1 MDNNTERDYRVL
13 ELGKVL
19 EMLAAKCSCA
29 DTAEEARRIQPQ
41 TELNKVHEMLQQT
54 SDAYML
60 AGRFGTPGFSGAPN
74 ISNALRRA
82 QSGAVLSMGEL
93 LRIASV
99 MRTIRLLRDWRSH
112 CEGVSTSLDGLFMTL
127 ASNNRLEEKIFTSI
141 DSPEEM
147 NDRASAE
154 LYDIRRKIK
163 NAESRVRQ
171 QLDNLIRSATYQ
183 KYLQES
189 LVTMRDGRFVVPV
202 KAEFRSQVA
211 GLVHDTSSSG
221 ATVFIEPMTVVE
233 TNNDIKLLKG
243 REQEEIERIL
253 TALSVE
259 CGENADMLIGS
270 YRNMIELD
278 LLFAKANLAYDMDCS
293 LPVVKADGI
302 IDLKKARHPLIHK
315 KKVVPSDIRLG
326 EEFDTLM
333 ITGPNTGG
341 KTVTLKTLG
350 LLTAMTMCGLM
361 IPAGANSRIS
371 VFDNILADIGDE
383 QSIEQSL
390 STFSAHMTNIIR
402 ILNAAGEHSLVL
414 LDELGAGTDPIE
426 GAALAESIIETL
438 REKGA
443 KTAATTHYAE
453 LKSYALTTHGVE
465 NGSCEFDVETLRPTY
480 KLLIGMPG
488 RSNAFAICAHLGM
501 PEEVVERAQSFVSG
515 DNTRVEDVVAQLDSS
530 RQEMERRLDDAE
542 KIRAESEALKA
553 EMLSKEKKLE
563 EEKRREIE
571 SARREAER
579 IVSQARSEADDLL
592 KEIDRLRKDYE
603 SAKISALN
611 GDAKASLR
619 ARLRRIEDSV
629 NPVETRSNEGYVLP
643 RALKIGDTVEVFGL
657 NERGTVVRLPDKS
670 GNVEVQMGI
679 IKSRVGIGE
688 LRLIEDDKVTLNG
701 QKRQRKGGGTTHS
714 VDRAKVQ
721 TEVDVRGC
729 TVEEGILEVDRVID
743 HAVVMKLGEVRVI
756 HGKGTGAL
764 RAGLHQHFRKHP
776 NVQSFRL
783 GVYGEG
789 ETGVTI
795 LELKK

>member
-1 MDNNTERDYRVL
+1 MDNNTDRDYRVL

-127 ASNNRLEEKIFTSI
+127 SSNNRLEEKIVTSI

-221 ATVFIEPMTVVE
+221 ATVFIEPMAVVE

-253 TALSVE
+253 AALSVE
-259 CGENADMLIGS
+259 CGEDADMLIGS

>member
-127 ASNNRLEEKIFTSI
+127 ASNNRLEEKIVTSI

-221 ATVFIEPMTVVE
+221 ATVFIEPMAVVE

-553 EMLSKEKKLE
+553 EMLNKEKKLE

>member
-1 MDNNTERDYRVL
+1 MENQTNRDYRVL

-29 DTAEEARRIQPQ
+29 DTADEALRIQPQ
-41 TELNKVHEMLQQT
+41 TDLNQVHEMLQQT

-60 AGRFGTPGFSGAPN
+60 AGRFGTPGFAGAPN

-99 MRTIRLLRDWRSH
+99 MRTIRTLRDWRSH

-127 ASNNRLEEKIFTSI
+127 ASNNRLEEKIVTSI
-141 DSPEEM
+141 DSPDEI

-163 NAESRVRQ
+163 NAEVRVRE
-171 QLDNLIRSATYQ
+171 QLDKMIRSATYQ
-183 KYLQES
+183 KYLQEA
-189 LVTMRDGRFVVPV
+189 LVTIRDGRFVVPV
-202 KAEFRSQVA
+202 KAEYRGQVS

-221 ATVFIEPMTVVE
+221 ATVFIEPMGVVE

-253 TALSVE
+253 TALSGE
-259 CGENADMLIGS
+259 CGDNADMLIAS
-270 YRNMIELD
+270 YHNMIALD

-293 LPVVKADGI
+293 LPVVTADGV

-326 EEFDTLM
+326 GDFDTLM

-402 ILNAAGEHSLVL
+402 IINATGEHSLVL

-438 REKGA
+438 RNKGA
-443 KTAATTHYAE
+443 KIAATTHYAE
-453 LKSYALTTHGVE
+453 LKSYALTTPGVE

-480 KLLIGMPG
+480 KLLIGLPG

-501 PEEVVERAQSFVSG
+501 PEEVVERAQTFVSG

-530 RQEMERRLDDAE
+530 RQEMERRLEEAE
-542 KIRAESEALKA
+542 KIRTESETLKT
-553 EMLSKEKKLE
+553 EMLEKEQQLE
-563 EEKRREIE
+563 QQKRDEIA

-579 IVSQARSEADDLL
+579 IVSQARREADDLL

-603 SAKISALN
+603 SAKIAALN
-611 GDAKASLR
+611 GEAKASLR
-619 ARLRRIEDSV
+619 ARMRRIEDSV
-629 NPVETRSNEGYVLP
+629 NPVENRSNEGYVLP

-657 NERGTVVRLPDKS
+657 NERGTVLRLPDKS

-679 IKSRVGIGE
+679 IKSRVKIGE
-688 LRLIEDDKVTLNG
+688 LRLVEESKVTLNG
-701 QKRQRKGGGTTHS
+701 QKRQQKGGTTRS
-714 VDRAKVQ
+714 IDTRRVQ

-776 NVQSFRL
+776 NVKSFRL

-795 LELKK
+795 LELK

>member
-13 ELGKVL
+13 ELGKIL

-60 AGRFGTPGFSGAPN
+60 AGRFGTPGFSGAPH
-74 ISNALRRA
+74 ISNAHRRA

-221 ATVFIEPMTVVE
+221 ATVFIEPMAVVE

-341 KTVTLKTLG
+341 KTVSIKTIG
-350 LLTAMTMCGLM
+350 LLTLMAECGLF
-361 IPAGANSRIS
+361 IPANDNSALS
-371 VFDNILADIGDE
+371 VFENVLCDIGEE

-390 STFSAHMTNIIR
+390 STFSAHMTKIVEITQLVNDKT
-402 ILNAAGEHSLVL
+402 LVL
-414 LDELGAGTDPIE
+414 IDELGAGTDPVE
-426 GAALAESIIETL
+426 GAALAVAILEYL
-438 REKGA
+438 RSKGA
-443 KTAATTHYAE
+443 RIAATTHYSE
-453 LKSYALTTHGVE
+453 LKEYALRTPRVE
-465 NGSCEFDVETLRPTY
+465 NASCEFDVDSLKPTY
-480 KLLIGMPG
+480 RLLIGIPG
-488 RSNAFAICAHLGM
+488 RSNAFAISARLKL
-501 PEEVVERAQSFVSG
+501 PREIIDEAENLVS
-515 DNTRVEDVVAQLDSS
+515 DENSRFEDVVDTLEKT
-530 RQEMERRLDDAE
+530 RNEMEAE
-542 KIRAESEALKA
+542 KQKTADMQAEIDRIRQSA
-553 EMLSKEKKLE
+553 EKKLIDAQRKSE
-563 EEKRREIE
+563 QEITKAQNEAKKIVENAKRAAN
-571 SARREAER
+571 S
-579 IVSQARSEADDLL
+579 LMM
-592 KEIDRLRKDYE
+592 EIDMLKKEQQKEKNASEMARKARAAMRSKLNDVDDILADEYYVDDDEDYKLPRE
-603 SAKISALN
+603 LKV
-611 GDAKASLR
+611 GDRVRIASLG
-619 ARLRRIEDSV
+619 
-629 NPVETRSNEGYVLP
+629 VEGEVLS
-643 RALKIGDTVEVFGL
+643 INGDTVEVQAGIMKTKADMSDMRLLGEKKAPVQNKQRSVKPRSSVESTPTTAKSSVDLRGMDAETALMELDRYIDSAIRLGL
-657 NERGTVVRLPDKS
+657 NEFT
-670 GNVEVQMGI
+670 
-679 IKSRVGIGE
+679 
-688 LRLIEDDKVTLNG
+688 
-701 QKRQRKGGGTTHS
+701 
-714 VDRAKVQ
+714 
-721 TEVDVRGC
+721 
-729 TVEEGILEVDRVID
+729 
-743 HAVVMKLGEVRVI
+743 VI
-756 HGKGTGAL
+756 HGKGTGVL
-764 RAGLHQHFRKHP
+764 RKAVQQHLKSHP
-776 NVQSFRL
+776 SIKSHRL

-789 ETGVTI
+789 EDGVTI
-795 LELKK
+795 AELK

>member
-127 ASNNRLEEKIFTSI
+127 ASNNRLEEKIVTFI

-221 ATVFIEPMTVVE
+221 ATVFIEPMAVVE

-253 TALSVE
+253 TALSME

>member
-13 ELGKVL
+13 ELGKIL

-127 ASNNRLEEKIFTSI
+127 ASNNRLEEKIVTSI

-221 ATVFIEPMTVVE
+221 ATVFIEPMAVVE

-453 LKSYALTTHGVE
+453 LKSYALTTYGVE

>member
-127 ASNNRLEEKIFTSI
+127 ASNNRLEEKIVTSI

-221 ATVFIEPMTVVE
+221 ATVFIEPMAVVE

-453 LKSYALTTHGVE
+453 LKSYALTTYGVE

-629 NPVETRSNEGYVLP
+629 TPVETRSNEGYVLP

>member
-13 ELGKVL
+13 ELGKIL

-127 ASNNRLEEKIFTSI
+127 ASNNRLEEKIVTSI

-221 ATVFIEPMTVVE
+221 ATVFIEPMAVVE

>member
-127 ASNNRLEEKIFTSI
+127 ASNNRLEEKIVTSI

-221 ATVFIEPMTVVE
+221 ATVFIEPMAVVE

-542 KIRAESEALKA
+542 KISAESEALKA

>member
-127 ASNNRLEEKIFTSI
+127 ASNNRLEEKIVTSI

-221 ATVFIEPMTVVE
+221 ATVFIEPMAVVE

-253 TALSVE
+253 TALSME

-643 RALKIGDTVEVFGL
+643 RALKIGDNVEVFGL

>member
-127 ASNNRLEEKIFTSI
+127 ASNNRLEEKIVTSI

-221 ATVFIEPMTVVE
+221 ATVFIEPMAVVE

-465 NGSCEFDVETLRPTY
+465 NGSCELDVETLRPTY

>member
-1 MDNNTERDYRVL
+1 MENQINRDYGVL
-13 ELGKVL
+13 DLGKVL

-29 DTAEEARRIQPQ
+29 DTADEALRIQPQ
-41 TELNKVHEMLQQT
+41 TDINLVHEMLQQT

-60 AGRFGTPGFSGAPN
+60 AGRFGTPGFAGAPN

-99 MRTIRLLRDWRSH
+99 MRTIRTLRDWRSH

-127 ASNNRLEEKIFTSI
+127 ASNNRLEEKIVTSI
-141 DSPEEM
+141 DSPDEM

-163 NAESRVRQ
+163 NAEARVRE
-171 QLDNLIRSATYQ
+171 QLDKMIRSATSQ
-183 KYLQES
+183 KYLQEA

-202 KAEFRSQVA
+202 KAEYRSQVA

-221 ATVFIEPMTVVE
+221 ATVFIEPMGVVE

-253 TALSVE
+253 TALSGE
-259 CGENADMLIGS
+259 CGDNADMLIGS
-270 YRNMIELD
+270 YHNLIQLD

-293 LPVVKADGI
+293 LPVVTADGV

-326 EEFDTLM
+326 GEFDTLM

-361 IPAGANSRIS
+361 IPAGANSRVS
-371 VFDNILADIGDE
+371 VFDSILADIGDE

-402 ILNAAGEHSLVL
+402 IIGKAGERSLVL

-438 REKGA
+438 RNKGA
-443 KTAATTHYAE
+443 KIAATTHYAE
-453 LKSYALTTHGVE
+453 LKSYALTTPGVE

-480 KLLIGMPG
+480 KLLIGLPG

-501 PEEVVERAQSFVSG
+501 PEEVVERAQTFVSG
-515 DNTRVEDVVAQLDSS
+515 ENTRVEDVVAQLDSS
-530 RQEMERRLDDAE
+530 RQEMERRLGEAE
-542 KIRAESEALKA
+542 KIRREAEALKA
-553 EMLSKEKKLE
+553 EMLEKERKLE
-563 EEKRREIE
+563 DEKRREAE
-571 SARREAER
+571 TARREAER

-629 NPVETRSNEGYVLP
+629 NPVESRSNEGYVLP

-657 NERGTVVRLPDKS
+657 NERGTVLRLPDKS

-679 IKSRVGIGE
+679 IKSRVKIGE
-688 LRLIEDDKVTLNG
+688 LRLVEEEKVTLNG
-701 QKRQRKGGGTTHS
+701 GKRQTKGGTTHAI
-714 VDRAKVQ
+714 DTKKVQ

-743 HAVVMKLGEVRVI
+743 HALVMKLNEVRVI

-776 NVQSFRL
+776 NVKSFRL

-795 LELKK
+795 LELK

>member
-1 MDNNTERDYRVL
+1 MNENRDYRVL

-29 DTAEEARRIQPQ
+29 DTADAALRIEPQ
-41 TELNKVHEMLQQT
+41 TDLNKVHEMLLQT
-54 SDAYML
+54 SDAHML
-60 AGRFGTPGFSGAPN
+60 AGRFGTPSFAGAPN
-74 ISNALRRA
+74 IANPLRRA

-93 LRIASV
+93 LKIASV
-99 MRTIRLLRDWRSH
+99 MKTIRMLRDWRSH
-112 CEGVSTSLDGLFMTL
+112 CEGVSTSLDGHFMTL
-127 ASNNRLEEKIFTSI
+127 VSNNSLEEKITASI
-141 DSPEEM
+141 NSPEEM

-163 NAESRVRQ
+163 SAESRVRE
-171 QLDNLIRSATYQ
+171 QLEKLIRSATYQ
-183 KYLQES
+183 KYLQDA

-202 KAEFRSQVA
+202 KAEFRGQVA

-221 ATVFIEPMTVVE
+221 ATVFIEPMAVVE

-253 TALSVE
+253 TALSGE
-259 CGENADMLIGS
+259 CGDDADMLIAS
-270 YRNMIELD
+270 YHTMIELD
-278 LLFAKANLAYDMDCS
+278 LLFAKANLAYDMNAS
-293 LPVVKADGI
+293 IPVVTADGV
-302 IDLKKARHPLIHK
+302 IDIKKARHPLIDKH
-315 KKVVPSDIRLG
+315 KVVPSDIRLG
-326 EEFDTLM
+326 GDYDTLM

-350 LLTAMTMCGLM
+350 LLTAMTMCGMM
-361 IPAGANSRIS
+361 IPAGDNSRLSI
-371 VFDNILADIGDE
+371 FDNILADIGDE

-402 ILNAAGEHSLVL
+402 IFQAAGSRSLVL

-426 GAALAESIIETL
+426 GAALAEAIIEQL
-438 REKGA
+438 RGKGA
-443 KTAATTHYAE
+443 KIAATTHYAE
-453 LKSYALTTHGVE
+453 LKSYALTTPGVE
-465 NGSCEFDVETLRPTY
+465 NGSCEFDVATLRPTY
-480 KLLIGMPG
+480 KLLIGVPG

-501 PEEVVERAQSFVSG
+501 PEAVVNQAQSLVSG
-515 DNTRVEDVVAQLDSS
+515 DNTRVEDVVAQLDAS
-530 RQEMERRLDDAE
+530 RQEMERKLRDAE
-542 KIRAESEALKA
+542 QTRAEAEAIKA
-553 EMLSKEKKLE
+553 EMKEREAKLE
-563 EEKRREIE
+563 KAKREEIE
-571 SARREAER
+571 QARREASR
-579 IVSQARSEADDLL
+579 IVSQARGEADDLL
-592 KEIDRLRKDYE
+592 KEIDKLRKDYE

-611 GDAKASLR
+611 GDAKATLR
-619 ARLRRIEDSV
+619 ARLRRMEASV
-629 NPVETRSNEGYVLP
+629 DPVEQRSNEGYVLP
-643 RALKIGDTVEVFGL
+643 RDLKIGDTVEVFGL
-657 NERGTVVRLPDKS
+657 NERGTVLALPDKS
-670 GNVEVQMGI
+670 GNVTVQMGI
-679 IKSRVGIGE
+679 IKSRVKLSE
-688 LRLIEDDKVTLNG
+688 LRLVEESKITLNG
-701 QKRQRKGGGTTHS
+701 QKKRKKSGTTHS
-714 VDRAKVQ
+714 IDTKRVQ

-776 NVQSFRL
+776 SIRSFRL

>member
-127 ASNNRLEEKIFTSI
+127 ASNNRLEEKIVTSI

-221 ATVFIEPMTVVE
+221 ATVFIEPMAVVE

-453 LKSYALTTHGVE
+453 LKSYALTTYGVE

>member
-19 EMLAAKCSCA
+19 EMLATKCSCA

-127 ASNNRLEEKIFTSI
+127 VSNNRLEEKIVTSI

-293 LPVVKADGI
+293 LPIVKADGI

>member
-13 ELGKVL
+13 ELGKIL

-127 ASNNRLEEKIFTSI
+127 ASNNRLEEKIVTSI

-221 ATVFIEPMTVVE
+221 ATVFIEPMAVVE

-783 GVYGEG
+783 CVYGEG

>member
-221 ATVFIEPMTVVE
+221 ATVFIEPMAVVE

>member
-127 ASNNRLEEKIFTSI
+127 ASNNRLEEKIVTSI

-221 ATVFIEPMTVVE
+221 ATVFIEPMAVVE
-233 TNNDIKLLKG
+233 INNDIKLLKG

>member
-127 ASNNRLEEKIFTSI
+127 ASNNRLEEKIVTSI

-221 ATVFIEPMTVVE
+221 ATVFIEPMAVVE

-438 REKGA
+438 
-443 KTAATTHYAE
+443 
-453 LKSYALTTHGVE
+453 
-465 NGSCEFDVETLRPTY
+465 
-480 KLLIGMPG
+480 I
-488 RSNAFAICAHLGM
+488 
-501 PEEVVERAQSFVSG
+501 
-515 DNTRVEDVVAQLDSS
+515 
-530 RQEMERRLDDAE
+530 
-542 KIRAESEALKA
+542 
-553 EMLSKEKKLE
+553 
-563 EEKRREIE
+563 
-571 SARREAER
+571 
-579 IVSQARSEADDLL
+579 
-592 KEIDRLRKDYE
+592 
-603 SAKISALN
+603 
-611 GDAKASLR
+611 
-619 ARLRRIEDSV
+619 
-629 NPVETRSNEGYVLP
+629 
-643 RALKIGDTVEVFGL
+643 
-657 NERGTVVRLPDKS
+657 
-670 GNVEVQMGI
+670 
-679 IKSRVGIGE
+679 
-688 LRLIEDDKVTLNG
+688 
-701 QKRQRKGGGTTHS
+701 
-714 VDRAKVQ
+714 
-721 TEVDVRGC
+721 
-729 TVEEGILEVDRVID
+729 
-743 HAVVMKLGEVRVI
+743 
-756 HGKGTGAL
+756 
-764 RAGLHQHFRKHP
+764 
-776 NVQSFRL
+776 
-783 GVYGEG
+783 
-789 ETGVTI
+789 
-795 LELKK
+795 

>member
-127 ASNNRLEEKIFTSI
+127 ASNNRLEEKIVTSI

-221 ATVFIEPMTVVE
+221 ATVFIEPMAVVE

-643 RALKIGDTVEVFGL
+643 RALKIGDNVEVFGL

>member
-127 ASNNRLEEKIFTSI
+127 ASNNRLEEKIVTSI

-221 ATVFIEPMTVVE
+221 ATVFIEPMAVVE

-293 LPVVKADGI
+293 LPIVKADGI

>member
-127 ASNNRLEEKIFTSI
+127 ASNNRLEEKIVTSI

-221 ATVFIEPMTVVE
+221 ATVFIEPMAVVE

-253 TALSVE
+253 TALSME

-293 LPVVKADGI
+293 LPIVKADGI

-643 RALKIGDTVEVFGL
+643 RALKIGDNVEVFGL

>member
-1 MDNNTERDYRVL
+1 
-13 ELGKVL
+13 
-19 EMLAAKCSCA
+19 
-29 DTAEEARRIQPQ
+29 
-41 TELNKVHEMLQQT
+41 
-54 SDAYML
+54 
-60 AGRFGTPGFSGAPN
+60 
-74 ISNALRRA
+74 
-82 QSGAVLSMGEL
+82 
-93 LRIASV
+93 
-99 MRTIRLLRDWRSH
+99 
-112 CEGVSTSLDGLFMTL
+112 MTL
-127 ASNNRLEEKIFTSI
+127 ASNNRLEEKIVTSI
-141 DSPEEM
+141 DSPDEM

-163 NAESRVRQ
+163 NAEIRVRE
-171 QLDNLIRSATYQ
+171 QLDKIIRSATYQ
-183 KYLQES
+183 KYLQEA
-189 LVTMRDGRFVVPV
+189 LVTIRDGRFVVPV
-202 KAEFRSQVA
+202 KAEYRGQVA

-221 ATVFIEPMTVVE
+221 ATVFIEPMGVVE
-233 TNNDIKLLKG
+233 TNNDIKILKG
-243 REQEEIERIL
+243 REHEEIERIL
-253 TALSVE
+253 TALSGE
-259 CGENADMLIGS
+259 CGDSADMLIAS
-270 YRNMIELD
+270 YHNMIELD

-293 LPVVKADGI
+293 LPVVTADGV
-302 IDLKKARHPLIHK
+302 IDLRKARHPLIHR

-371 VFDNILADIGDE
+371 VFENILVDIGDE

-402 ILNAAGEHSLVL
+402 IIKAAGERSLVL
-414 LDELGAGTDPIE
+414 LDELGAGTDPVE

-438 REKGA
+438 RGKGA
-443 KTAATTHYAE
+443 KIAATTHYAE
-453 LKSYALTTHGVE
+453 LKSYALTTPGVE
-465 NGSCEFDVETLRPTY
+465 NGCCEFDVETLRPTY

-488 RSNAFAICAHLGM
+488 RSNAFAICSHLGM
-501 PEEVVERAQSFVSG
+501 PEDVVERAQSFVSG
-515 DNTRVEDVVAQLDSS
+515 DNTRVEDVMAQLDDS
-530 RQEMERRLDDAE
+530 RQEMERRLEEAE
-542 KIRAESEALKA
+542 KIRQESEALKA
-553 EMLSKEKKLE
+553 EMLGKKQELE
-563 EEKRREIE
+563 RRKREETEN
-571 SARREAER
+571 ARREAER

-619 ARLRRIEDSV
+619 ARMRRIEDSV
-629 NPVETRSNEGYVLP
+629 NPVENRSNEGYVLP

-657 NERGTVVRLPDKS
+657 NERGTVLRLPDKS

-679 IKSRVGIGE
+679 IKSRVKIGE
-688 LRLIEDDKVTLNG
+688 LRLVEESKVTLNG
-701 QKRQRKGGGTTHS
+701 QNRRQKGGTTHS
-714 VDRAKVQ
+714 IDTRKVQ

-776 NVQSFRL
+776 SVKSFRL

-795 LELKK
+795 LELKY

>member
-13 ELGKVL
+13 ELGKIL

>member
-29 DTAEEARRIQPQ
+29 DTAEEARRIPQ

-127 ASNNRLEEKIFTSI
+127 ASNNRLEEKIVTSI

-221 ATVFIEPMTVVE
+221 ATVFIEPMAVVE

>member
-13 ELGKVL
+13 ELGKIL

-127 ASNNRLEEKIFTSI
+127 ASNNRLEEKIVTSI

-221 ATVFIEPMTVVE
+221 ATVFIEPMAVVE

-438 REKGA
+438 RKKGA